1 MKYERKYPLFLVVF
15 LMIVAILDYWSRSYF
30 PPNLPRW
37 FDLAFTVLFLSC
49 FLYFL
54 YNWVQLRKFYKTDGI
69 DVPAKT
75 KKRDAI
81 FEMVYA
87 ILPLCA
93 SIVRFSDFLAKSIS

>member
-1 MKYERKYPLFLVVF
+1 MKYERKHPVF
-15 LMIVAILDYWSRSYF
+15 LIVFLLIVAILDYWSRSYF

-37 FDLAFTVLFLSC
+37 FDLAFTVLYLSS

-54 YNWVQLRKFYKTDGI
+54 YNWIQMRKFYKTDGI
-69 DVPAKT
+69 DAPAKT
-75 KKRDAI
+75 KNLDTI

-93 SIVRFSDFLAKSIS
+93 GIVRFSDFLGKSIS

>member
-1 MKYERKYPLFLVVF
+1 MRYERKHPVFLVVL
-15 LMIVAILDYWSRSYF
+15 LMFVAILDYWSRSYF

-37 FDLAFTVLFLSC
+37 FDLAFTVLFLSS

-54 YNWVQLRKFYKTDGI
+54 YNWIQMRKYYKTEGI

-75 KKRDAI
+75 KNKDAI
-81 FEMVYA
+81 FEMVYV

-93 SIVRFSDFLAKSIS
+93 GIVRFSDFLGKSNF